1 MDSWQVCLGC
11 PHWFPSPEE
20 GTDVPGMDR
29 WIGYPVS
36 GGRRDA
42 TFPKGA
48 WSIMIAN
55 DAKGSV
61 SAGAARVGAIC
72 RRFRIDSLVPQLA
85 ACEELLGG
93 GGVVDVAVLG
103 QFKAGKSS
111 FLNGLIG
118 APVLPVDVLP
128 STAVVT
134 RIGYGPRERVT
145 VHGLAGEPF
154 EIPRTRLAEFVT
166 ERGNPGNEK
175 RVAVVDAEL
184 PALAPYEGVRFVD
197 TPGLGSVFAH
207 NTKVS
212 RDWMPRVGAVLV
224 AVSVNHPLSGDDLLL
239 LNDVSSHT
247 PEAFLLLTKA
257 DLVSGEELASVIEF
271 TRSQTT
277 SRTGKEWRI
286 FPVSNRPGF
295 EGMRGQVAEYL
306 RERIAGR
313 REEAFGEIARHK
325 VHALASGCR
334 KYLLLAESA
343 AKAADTA
350 RVDLVEALARE
361 RRGFGSVK
369 GEIRLL
375 CNHLQAEVR
384 SAAGER
390 FHAYRGEV
398 TGRVTATL
406 REAMTGWVGHLG
418 QVTGKFEGW
427 LADAM
432 VEEMGAVSLCGE
444 GHLAG
449 FLFRAQASVERSV
462 QAFVDRLAREIERA
476 LGIRFEGARFDP
488 RVEEPAHPD
497 VRLSP
502 TFDTHFE
509 LLWFLIPMGVFRPLV
524 RRHFLRRIP
533 WEVEKNLS
541 RVAAQWADAV
551 GASIDGLFRDATTF
565 LESEVETIAGLIG
578 EADAGNRLEGIR
590 AALRDLSTIESEVS

>member
-1 MDSWQVCLGC
+1 MVTDGTKDSVAA
-11 PHWFPSPEE
+11 
-20 GTDVPGMDR
+20 DVG
-29 WIGYPVS
+29 
-36 GGRRDA
+36 
-42 TFPKGA
+42 
-48 WSIMIAN
+48 
-55 DAKGSV
+55 
-61 SAGAARVGAIC
+61 RVGAIC
-72 RRFRIDSLVPQLA
+72 RRFGIDSLASHLA
-85 ACEELLGG
+85 ACEEMLRG

-118 APVLPVDVLP
+118 GAVVPVDVLP

-134 RIGYGPRERVT
+134 RIGYGGRERVT

-154 EIPRTRLAEFVT
+154 GIQPARLAEFVT
-166 ERGNPGNEK
+166 ERGNPANEK
-175 RVAVVDAEL
+175 RVAVVDVEL
-184 PALAPYEGVRFVD
+184 PSLAPYEGVRFVD

-212 RDWMPRVGAVLV
+212 VDWLPRVGAALV
-224 AVSVNHPLSGDDLLL
+224 AVSVNHPLSEDDLLL
-239 LNDVSSHT
+239 LNDVSLNT
-247 PEAFLLLTKA
+247 PEAAILLTKA
-257 DLVSGEELASVIEF
+257 DLVTGEELASVIEF
-271 TRSQTT
+271 TRSQAT

-286 FPVSNRPGF
+286 LPVSNRPGF
-295 EGMRGQVAEYL
+295 EAMRAEVAEYL

-325 VHALASGCR
+325 ARALAAGCR
-334 KYLLLAESA
+334 EYLLLAERA
-343 AKAADTA
+343 AEAAGAA
-350 RVDLVEALARE
+350 RSDLIEALARE

-384 SAAGER
+384 TAADER
-390 FHAYRGEV
+390 FHAYHREV
-398 TGRVTATL
+398 TGRLAEAL
-406 REAMTGWVGHLG
+406 REAMTGWNGHLG
-418 QVTGKFEGW
+418 RVTREFEGW
-427 LADAM
+427 LAGAM
-432 VEEMGAVSLCGE
+432 MEEMGTVSLRGE

-462 QAFVDRLAREIERA
+462 RAFADRLAREIERA

-509 LLWFLIPMGVFRPLV
+509 LLWFLIPMPVFRPLV
-524 RRHFLRRIP
+524 RRHFLRRVP

-541 RVAAQWADAV
+541 RVAGQWADAV
-551 GASIDGLFRDATTF
+551 GVSIDGLFRDATEF
-565 LESEVETIAGLIG
+565 LEREVRTIAGLVG
-578 EADAGNRLEGIR
+578 EAAEGNRGEEIR
-590 AALRDLSTIESEVS
+590 AALVELAALESSL